1 MTREV
6 QAVVLVFVGGAILR
20 ITATDTYLRY
30 VKESLRPWLLAS
42 SIILIGLGLLALLD
56 IVRASRRDSASL
68 SVQGA
73 AEAGHLG
80 DDSRGGD
87 PDGRGLR
94 RDDDPDLSE
103 SEDDSS
109 GHDHAHGPSRASWL
123 LLLPV
128 LAIFLV
134 APPALGSYTASR
146 QVAVVA
152 APGSDTALP
161 ALPPGDPVPV
171 LVSDYALRAVWDSGK
186 TLEGRNVSMTG
197 FVSPGK
203 NGKWYLT
210 RLTLTC
216 CAADAL
222 AVKVLPIE
230 PPSSPPADTWVTVT
244 GSWVP
249 GGGTNDPNAIPWFKV
264 ASMKVVGQPDNP
276 YE

>member
-20 ITATDTYLRY
+20 ITASDTYLRY

-56 IVRASRRDSASL
+56 IVRESRREQAGL

-73 AEAGHLG
+73 AERGHLG
-80 DDSRGGD
+80 DDSRGGN
-87 PDGRGLR
+87 PDGGGPRLDGE
-94 RDDDPDLSE
+94 PDLNDG
-103 SEDDSS
+103 EDDSS
-109 GHDHAHGPSRASWL
+109 SHHHAHGPSRAAWL

-128 LAIFLV
+128 LALFLV

-152 APGSDTALP
+152 APGSDAQLP

-186 TLEGRNVSMTG
+186 TLEGRNISMTG

-216 CAADAL
+216 CAADAI
-222 AVKVLPIE
+222 AVKVLPIDA
-230 PPSSPPADTWVTVT
+230 PSAPLPDTWVTVT

-249 GGGTNDPNAIPWFKV
+249 GGGTNNPNAIPWFKV